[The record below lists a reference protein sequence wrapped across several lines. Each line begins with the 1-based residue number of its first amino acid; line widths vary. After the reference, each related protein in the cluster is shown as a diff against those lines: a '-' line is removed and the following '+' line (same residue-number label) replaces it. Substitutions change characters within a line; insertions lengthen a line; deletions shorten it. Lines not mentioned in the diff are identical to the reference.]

1 MVLMRPSLSD
11 FRQTSGVPGGVSAKC
26 PFTSGL
32 RPARTTT
39 FVSQALAAIKKDA
52 AKLGIKLV
60 REFASVPKPA

>member
-1 MVLMRPSLSD
+1 
-11 FRQTSGVPGGVSAKC
+11 
-26 PFTSGL
+26 L

-39 FVSQALAAIKKDA
+39 FVSQALAAIKKDT